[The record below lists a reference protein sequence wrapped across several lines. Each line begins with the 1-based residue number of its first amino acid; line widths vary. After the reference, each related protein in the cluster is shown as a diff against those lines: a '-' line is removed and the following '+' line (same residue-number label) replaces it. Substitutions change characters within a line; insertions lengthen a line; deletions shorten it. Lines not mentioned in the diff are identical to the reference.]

1 MSEFS
6 FLSYFNLLNVADPKY
21 SPRNPDQGLSKTDR
35 PFFRVPV

>member
-6 FLSYFNLLNVADPKY
+6 FFKLFLLNVADPKY